1 MSGSRIDFKVPGL
14 PMSHL
19 STLVASAVGQKAAA
33 TILDVLDLA
42 PVLAGQAEGPVSRA
56 VFAMALNAVLFHDI
70 MARVPLGATYV
81 SERRAAGHKVLFD
94 HGALRTIDFGEG
106 APTGALPA
114 GHLAFARILEPL
126 GYHVADLYPL
136 DRLKMTG
143 RAYAHLDLP
152 EAIPQFFVSEL
163 HVERFSPA
171 FQVIAH
177 AVFDSTADA
186 LGIEAQ
192 RALAAFAEGACDLD
206 AARAAL
212 PQVVSAF
219 ERTHGA
225 PRLEHYQALLAES
238 AEAAWIAT
246 EGQAFNHATDRVPD
260 VEAVADAQKA
270 LGRPVKDKVEVS
282 GSGRVRQTAFKAQPV
297 ERVFVTDAKDGG
309 GEVTLIVPGSF
320 HEFISRDRFVDETG
334 VEKLDLRFDS
344 GNAQGIFKMTGTG

>member
-1 MSGSRIDFKVPGL
+1 
-14 PMSHL
+14 MSHL
-19 STLVASAVGQKAAA
+19 STLVASVVGQKAAA
-33 TILDVLDLA
+33 TMLDVLDLDPA
-42 PVLAGQAEGPVSRA
+42 LTGEAEGPVSRA

-70 MARVPLGATYV
+70 MGRVPLGAAYV
-81 SERRAAGHKVLFD
+81 SERRAAGRKVLFD

-114 GHLAFARILEPL
+114 GQLAFARILEPL

-177 AVFDSTADA
+177 AVFDSTGDA

-192 RALAAFAEGACDLD
+192 QALAAFAAEGSCDLD

-219 ERTHGA
+219 ERTHDA
-225 PRLEHYQALLAES
+225 PRLEHYKALLAES

-297 ERVFVTDAKDGG
+297 ERAFVTDAKDGG
-309 GEVTLIVPGSF
+309 GEVTLTVPGSF

-334 VEKLDLRFDS
+334 VERLDLRFDS

>member
-1 MSGSRIDFKVPGL
+1 
-14 PMSHL
+14 MSHL
-19 STLVASAVGQKAAA
+19 NTLVASAVGQKASA
-33 TILDVLDLA
+33 TILDVLDLDQ
-42 PVLAGQAEGPVSRA
+42 VLTGEAEGPVSRA

-70 MARVPLGATYV
+70 MVRVPLGAAYV

-94 HGALRTIDFGEG
+94 HGALRTIDFGQG
-106 APTGALPA
+106 PTGALPA

-177 AVFDSTADA
+177 AVFDTTADA
-186 LGIEAQ
+186 LRIEAQ
-192 RALAAFAEGACDLD
+192 RALAAFAAEGACDLD
-206 AARAAL
+206 TARAAL

-225 PRLEHYQALLAES
+225 LRLEHYKALLAES

-309 GEVTLIVPGSF
+309 GEVTLTVPGSF

-334 VEKLDLRFDS
+334 VERLDLRFDS

>member
-1 MSGSRIDFKVPGL
+1 
-14 PMSHL
+14 
-19 STLVASAVGQKAAA
+19 
-33 TILDVLDLA
+33 
-42 PVLAGQAEGPVSRA
+42 
-56 VFAMALNAVLFHDI
+56 MALNAVLFHDI
-70 MARVPLGATYV
+70 MGRVPLGAAYV
-81 SERRAAGHKVLFD
+81 SERRAAGHRLLFD

-106 APTGALPA
+106 AATGALPA

-126 GYHVADLYPL
+126 GYGPPELYPL

-143 RAYAHLDLP
+143 RGYAHRDLP

-163 HVERFSPA
+163 HVTRFSPA

-186 LGIEAQ
+186 LGTEAQ
-192 RALAAFAEGACDLD
+192 AALAAFAAYGTCDLD

-212 PQVVSAF
+212 PHVVAAF
-219 ERTHGA
+219 ERTHGV
-225 PRLEHYQALLAES
+225 PRLEHYEALKAES

-260 VEAVADAQKA
+260 VEAVADAQRA
-270 LGRPVKDKVEVS
+270 LDRPIKDKVEVS

-297 ERVFVTDAKDGG
+297 ERTFLTDA
-309 GEVTLIVPGSF
+309 GEVTLTVPGSF